1 MRTIP
6 ILVTKDQK
14 QTKEAR
20 REKKK
25 KLLFMVVTS
34 FIFIFYCVVLI
45 VFFIF
50 FLKEAILIFIVQ
62 GTNTMISKRKIL
74 VHSRRFYTI
83 ECSVISFYSN
93 TSFSRKKHL
102 QCNSNSITIWKHLR
116 AILLWH
122 VIILFYW

>member
-25 KLLFMVVTS
+25 KLLFMVVVY
-34 FIFIFYCVVLI
+34 FYFLLCCFDLI
-45 VFFIF
+45 LYF

-74 VHSRRFYTI
+74 VHSRGFYTI
-83 ECSVISFYSN
+83 ECSVFSFYSN

>member
-1 MRTIP
+1 MRTAP

-25 KLLFMVVTS
+25 TSVYGCNFVYFYFLLCCFD
-34 FIFIFYCVVLI
+34 LI
-45 VFFIF
+45 LYS

-93 TSFSRKKHL
+93 TSFSRQKHL